1 MLPNLRIKLNGSSHV
16 SLICS
21 LLLKDLSFNFYLL
34 LVQLLVVPYGACKSS
49 SSNSPIVQIIFF
61 FWSFDISEGILRNL
75 KIMIGLD
82 TSSNQDFK
90 KYIGPHLV
98 NTSLCIDYAVE
109 RCKITVI
116 IFGSVLPNLK
126 GH

>member
-1 MLPNLRIKLNGSSHV
+1 M
-16 SLICS
+16 
-21 LLLKDLSFNFYLL
+21 
-34 LVQLLVVPYGACKSS
+34 QLLVVPYGACKSS
-49 SSNSPIVQIIFF
+49 PSNSPIVQIIFF

-82 TSSNQDFK
+82 TSSSNLDFK

-98 NTSLCIDYAVE
+98 NTSLCIDYPVE
-109 RCKITVI
+109 SCKITVI
-116 IFGSVLPNLK
+116 FFGSVLPK